1 MLKYYNFQVILRVWT
16 IYLFYFVVIN
26 LSWVQE
32 AQQDPDDDTELGGE
46 VNKPVRWDN
55 HLTDTVGQTGRLPT
69 KNSMKF
75 N

>member
-1 MLKYYNFQVILRVWT
+1 M
-16 IYLFYFVVIN
+16 
-26 LSWVQE
+26 QE